1 MVGLP
6 EELEL
11 MVLLGV
17 EYGSWAG
24 AEAAVVD
31 PGNGG
36 VLVGELRFQ
45 FRRVMRG
52 RMGLLMPLCR

>member
-36 VLVGELRFQ
+36 VVVGELRFQ
-45 FRRVMRG
+45 FRRGDEGKDGAFDAVV
-52 RMGLLMPLCR
+52 